1 MDFEKIIKGNLEEM
15 QGMLEAFVADP
26 QSVRRIDKAARM
38 MVDCFKAGGKLI
50 ACGNGGSMS
59 DSMHLCEELSG
70 HFREDRP
77 SLPAVA
83 ISDPA
88 YLTCAANDY
97 GYERVFSRFVEGMG
111 RSGDI
116 LVAISTS
123 GRSAN
128 VIAAAREARSRGMRI
143 ITLTGLAGTPLG
155 ELSDVDICTPASPWA
170 DRVQELHIKVIH
182 TLIQLV
188 EVGMGYVNN

>member
-1 MDFEKIIKGNLEEM
+1 MAKDFKTIIRGNFEEM
-15 QGMLEAFVADP
+15 TQMLEDFVSDSAN
-26 QSVRRIDKAARM
+26 IDKIARAAEL
-38 MVDCFKAGGKLI
+38 MVSSYKAGGKVI

-111 RSGDI
+111 KRGDV

-128 VIAAAREARSRGMRI
+128 VINAATEARALGMKV

-155 ELSDVDICTPASPWA
+155 ALADVDICTPQAAWA

-188 EVGMGYVNN
+188 EAGMGY